1 MEFPVFMSEF
11 TNKLLR
17 SCDELPCSPKFLS
30 SHEHVIHLMPDRFLK
45 EMYTGL
51 ILSSTSFVPSGEHVW
66 TNDNNDKW
74 SQLLRLSACFCRR
87 TVCVSVGGYPVA
99 STVASTQALHLE
111 EVVVGG
117 VEGMCHVVK
126 ISSIVPVSCP

>member
-1 MEFPVFMSEF
+1 M
-11 TNKLLR
+11 
-17 SCDELPCSPKFLS
+17 
-30 SHEHVIHLMPDRFLK
+30 
-45 EMYTGL
+45 
-51 ILSSTSFVPSGEHVW
+51 
-66 TNDNNDKW
+66 
-74 SQLLRLSACFCRR
+74 
-87 TVCVSVGGYPVA
+87 A